1 MPPAISIIVRTI
13 GAAHFAEARESLCAQ
28 TRRDF
33 EVVVVDMSGG
43 ANASSLQRYAASLAL
58 RLIECRE

>member
-1 MPPAISIIVRTI
+1 MIPAISIIVRTL
-13 GAAHFAEARESLCAQ
+13 GRTRLGEALATLAAQ

-43 ANASSLQRYAASLAL
+43 AN
-58 RLIECRE
+58 EP